1 VGLIRLASIETTASI
16 SSTSYSKR
24 IAFSL
29 LLLKEVAFKAWFWGL
44 GQTQGS
50 IKLVAEI
57 PIYGLTLFRA

>member
-1 VGLIRLASIETTASI
+1 MSGVGLIRLASIEATDSI

-44 GQTQGS
+44 PEDGRLSPRQACPVTIQ
-50 IKLVAEI
+50 
-57 PIYGLTLFRA
+57 P